1 MNDITKIDSTDHD
14 YSAILYGGEIR
25 TAGTD
30 RNYKS
35 AVFFDNDVT
44 TDASNTNS
52 YAELNTN
59 DFYSNDLSISCWV
72 YPNKQSSTN
81 SRIIL
86 NESNNKF
93 TGLVFNSNGDF
104 GRLGLMWNSSLKSSP
119 VDLPIK
125 IENNAWTHIIVIIKN
140 SGIIKIFQNGVYSGN
155 INLDYELPKVEFV
168 NLRIGGFCGMLD
180 DLQIFDYIL
189 DYGNVAINNVAQNN
203 VSYLFNLN
211 RITGELDVL
220 NDELVSEN
228 NSPFYYLQP
237 SDYVSAHENYNLQ
250 KIYNQKYYTQESMFT
265 IEGGPNEG
273 NMAVADGKFRTFA
286 GRITT

>member
-93 TGLVFNSNGDF
+93 TGLVFNSNGEF

-220 NDELVSEN
+220 SDELVSEN

-265 IEGGPNEG
+265 IEGGLNEG
-273 NMAVADGKFRTFA
+273 NMAVANGKFRTFA

>member
-125 IENNAWTHIIVIIKN
+125 IDNNAWTHIIVIIKN
-140 SGIIKIFQNGVYSGN
+140 SGIIKIFQNGVYTGN

-180 DLQIFDYIL
+180 DLKIFDYIL

-211 RITGELDVL
+211 RITGELDVVS
-220 NDELVSEN
+220 DELSNEN
-228 NSPFYYLQP
+228 DSPFYYLQP

-273 NMAVADGKFRTFA
+273 NVAVANGKFRTFA